1 MLNAKNAK
9 SQLNSGLFRLFASLC
24 FRLPP
29 LPPLA
34 PIRVPFLALPFEY
47 SEDHEDEF
55 NYDLDEAQSQAKYD
69 ARLLSEQMLSDAE
82 LQQRADTE
90 SGYSSSSSTS
100 SNPNSS
106 SNNGAQS
113 AAGAVGSS
121 AAEDDL
127 EPHSRAAACF
137 TNGHKYTHGQKVSV
151 SVCACVRVR
160 ACVCVGYAHL
170 PHLCVTQT
178 NVLALIRALTLAL
191 IRFHVR
197 LWFSYQLRLAALN
210 DLVRLCFCRI
220 YL

>member
-1 MLNAKNAK
+1 MPKMPKA
-9 SQLNSGLFRLFASLC
+9 NSTAAYFAFLLLYASAP
-24 FRLPP
+24 LPAP

-34 PIRVPFLALPFEY
+34 PFLALPFEY
-47 SEDHEDEF
+47 LEDDL

-151 SVCACVRVR
+151 SVCACVRV
-160 ACVCVGYAHL
+160 CVWVMRICHTCV
-170 PHLCVTQT
+170 
-178 NVLALIRALTLAL
+178 
-191 IRFHVR
+191 
-197 LWFSYQLRLAALN
+197 
-210 DLVRLCFCRI
+210 
-220 YL
+220 

>member
-24 FRLPP
+24 FRPPP
-29 LPPLA
+29 LLPFL
-34 PIRVPFLALPFEY
+34 VPFLALPFEY
-47 SEDHEDEF
+47 LEDHEDEF

-82 LQQRADTE
+82 LQQRADIE
-90 SGYSSSSSTS
+90 AGYSSTS
-100 SNPNSS
+100 STGFNPNSN
-106 SNNGAQS
+106 SNNGAQA

-151 SVCACVRVR
+151 SVCV
-160 ACVCVGYAHL
+160 CVCACLRVWVMRISHT
-170 PHLCVTQT
+170 CV
-178 NVLALIRALTLAL
+178 
-191 IRFHVR
+191 
-197 LWFSYQLRLAALN
+197 
-210 DLVRLCFCRI
+210 
-220 YL
+220 

>member
-24 FRLPP
+24 FRPMP
-29 LPPLA
+29 IFHPLA
-34 PIRVPFLALPFEY
+34 PLPLPLLALPFEY

-90 SGYSSSSSTS
+90 SGYSSSGSSS
-100 SNPNSS
+100 SSSSFASNANSNS
-106 SNNGAQS
+106 NSNNGAQLAA

-121 AAEDDL
+121 AASEDEDDL

-151 SVCACVRVR
+151 S
-160 ACVCVGYAHL
+160 
-170 PHLCVTQT
+170 LCE
-178 NVLALIRALTLAL
+178 
-191 IRFHVR
+191 
-197 LWFSYQLRLAALN
+197 
-210 DLVRLCFCRI
+210 
-220 YL
+220 

>member
-1 MLNAKNAK
+1 MLP
-9 SQLNSGLFRLFASLC
+9 SPFPLSL
-24 FRLPP
+24 LPP
-29 LPPLA
+29 FL
-34 PIRVPFLALPFEY
+34 VPFLALPFEY
-47 SEDHEDEF
+47 LEDHEDEF

-90 SGYSSSSSTS
+90 AGYSSSSSS
-100 SNPNSS
+100 GSNPNSN

-151 SVCACVRVR
+151 SVCVG
-160 ACVCVGYAHL
+160 VC
-170 PHLCVTQT
+170 
-178 NVLALIRALTLAL
+178 
-191 IRFHVR
+191 
-197 LWFSYQLRLAALN
+197 
-210 DLVRLCFCRI
+210 RLCAFPTPVCNLGECSRTHTRTHTRTHPFSCAVVV
-220 YL
+220 